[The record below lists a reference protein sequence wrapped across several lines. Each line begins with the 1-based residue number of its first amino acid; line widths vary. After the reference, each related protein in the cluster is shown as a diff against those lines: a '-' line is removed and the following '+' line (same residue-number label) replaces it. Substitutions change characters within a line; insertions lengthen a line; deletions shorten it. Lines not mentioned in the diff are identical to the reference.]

1 MGILLN
7 LNLKQGIKVIL
18 YLHTFFKGFFLE
30 FLDDFFGGMFMEE
43 FFGRIFWEDFF
54 GGIFWE
60 DFFGRNFFGEEFFG
74 RNFLGGII
82 CLKLFEY
89 ERD

>member
-43 FFGRIFWEDFF
+43 FFGRIFLGE
-54 GGIFWE
+54 IFL
-60 DFFGRNFFGEEFFG
+60 G

>member
-1 MGILLN
+1 MI
-7 LNLKQGIKVIL
+7 
-18 YLHTFFKGFFLE
+18 FLE
-30 FLDDFFGGMFMEE
+30 ECLWRNVYGGIFGEE
-43 FFGRIFWEDFF
+43 FFGR
-54 GGIFWE
+54 IFWE